1 MHDNDVRNSYLT
13 RRSGRP
19 HDYEYRHV
27 VEFEETGVTGAVFDA
42 NYVRWQ
48 GRCHE
53 MFMLEHA
60 PDVLDE
66 LGRGLRFV
74 TLAAGY
80 RCLAAIQVGDELS
93 IRMRVKE
100 QTWNHIALA
109 FDYVPSPWDG
119 EGERL
124 VGKGHQLIA
133 CMRDGNWVGVPDQ
146 LRLALAGCQPGGPR
160 DARPTRLGTGGRA

>member
-13 RRSGRP
+13 RRADRP
-19 HDYEYRHV
+19 DHYEYRHV

-53 MFMLEHA
+53 MFLLEHA

-80 RCLAAIQVGDELS
+80 RCLAAIEVGEELS
-93 IRMRVKE
+93 IRMRLKD
-100 QTWNHIALA
+100 QTWNQITLA
-109 FDYVPSPWDG
+109 FDYVRSSRDG

-124 VGKGHQLIA
+124 VGKGRHLIA
-133 CMRDGNWVGVPDQ
+133 CTRDGNWVGVPDQ
-146 LRLALAGCQPGGPR
+146 LRLALTSCQPASPL
-160 DARPTRLGTGGRA
+160 DTCPTRLGTGGRA